1 MRKNTNIMKIVK
13 NWLAFAVTILLL
25 VVLFGIIFI
34 SLDLATPGPT
44 FFLELGIIICLTF
57 TTRAFW
63 YDYAEDKRLAEQ
75 DLIDEKDNYFTLLD
89 DTVQDTNDLD
99 DYLILLNQEN
109 RNNYIK
115 NKIGSRNIKTMS
127 KKTFW
132 LKLFHPHYRK
142 MTSDEIG
149 IERYNKLY
157 FKYQRKADKLCQI
170 KSEELMA
177 LSDSELLYDSRNHR
191 KKQKRIYQITSTI
204 LSTMFTILITSIAFK
219 EIMWNWTNVFRYVT
233 YLFSITTT
241 IATTIVKA
249 YKITGEETFDW
260 YSRLKH
266 ILDKYACYKMK
277 EKEVCDVNIHRDS
290 FGLQHTTK
298 RESE

>member
-34 SLDLATPGPT
+34 SLDLATPGPA
-44 FFLELGIIICLTF
+44 FFLELGIIVCLTF
-57 TTRAFW
+57 LMRAFW
-63 YDYAEDKRLAEQ
+63 YDFAEDKRLAEQ
-75 DLIDEKDNYFTLLD
+75 DLIDEKDNYFKLLD
-89 DTVQDTNDLD
+89 NTVQDTNDLD

-142 MTSDEIG
+142 MTLEEIG

-157 FKYQRKADKLCQI
+157 FKYQRKADKLRQI
-170 KSEELMA
+170 KSEEIMA

-191 KKQKRIYQITSTI
+191 KEQKRIYQITSTI
-204 LSTMFTILITSIAFK
+204 LSTMFTILIASIAFK

-277 EKEVCDVNIHRDS
+277 DKEDCDVDIHRDS